1 MSNVIV
7 LSDSDESISLSPV
20 TNEHDKIELEIRGKY
35 WDASNN
41 FDFPEM
47 LFCRE
52 IVESSTL
59 QGDSN
64 LNADIGYKHTEKS
77 SISDSENR
85 VNRTSRKATV
95 SKKDKATLRE
105 ERSRRQQALARE
117 KTLKGIEK
125 KMLKDMKPGEC
136 IKFMEVYLDRG
147 IDSVASREEIESAL
161 QNAGIKFNV
170 TTEKIPNS
178 ITWRRN
184 VKEDYIG
191 ENNDVRTRRSVQME
205 EYAIV
210 IWSNYKAVKH
220 VAKGTFCTSVSDYK
234 ALIPNYNMTL
244 VICGMEEY
252 FAYWKKQKSDQNPGS
267 KRSRY
272 NDKGNQQF
280 NTLPIISRQQ
290 LEMCLT
296 EIQIVVKCS
305 SRLIENLQDLAL
317 MICQYTKSISEIP
330 YKLQKRGNQE
340 GKFDWYVM
348 GDNKNT
354 VRVDK
359 DGNGL
364 KRLWQQQLCQFNLS
378 SLEVSEAICTV
389 YPSPIQLIKTYRN
402 YTPDEGM
409 NLLKDISIRRAAGPL
424 TAVRKIGP
432 EFSKKMYIMFT
443 SQNGN
448 ALLGTEVNY
457 LIVD

>member
-20 TNEHDKIELEIRGKY
+20 ADEHDKIKSEIGGKY
-35 WDASNN
+35 SDVSND
-41 FDFPEM
+41 FDFPDV

-52 IVESSTL
+52 IIDSPTS
-59 QGDSN
+59 QSDSN
-64 LNADIGYKHTEKS
+64 LNANNGYKHTEKS
-77 SISDSENR
+77 PISDSENR
-85 VNRTSRKATV
+85 INKTSRKATV
-95 SKKDKATLRE
+95 SKKDKVILRE

-117 KTLKGIEK
+117 KILKAIEK
-125 KMLKDMKPGEC
+125 KTLKNMKPSEC

-147 IDSVASREEIESAL
+147 IDSIASQEEIESAL
-161 QNAGIKFNV
+161 QNADIKFNV

-184 VKEDYIG
+184 VEEDYIG
-191 ENNDVRTRRSVQME
+191 EDNDICTRRNIQME
-205 EYAIV
+205 KYAIV

-220 VAKGTFCTSVSDYK
+220 VAEGTFCTSVSDCK
-234 ALIPNYNMTL
+234 TLIPNYNMTL

-252 FAYWKKQKSDQNPGS
+252 FTYRKKQKSDRNLGS
-267 KRSRY
+267 KESRY
-272 NDKGNQQF
+272 NSKGNQQF
-280 NTLPIISRQQ
+280 DMLPIISRQQ

-305 SRLIENLQDLAL
+305 SRLIENSQDLAL

-340 GKFDWYVM
+340 SKFDWYVM

-389 YPSPIQLIKTYRN
+389 YPSPIQLIKVS
-402 YTPDEGM
+402 
-409 NLLKDISIRRAAGPL
+409 L
-424 TAVRKIGP
+424 
-432 EFSKKMYIMFT
+432 
-443 SQNGN
+443 
-448 ALLGTEVNY
+448 
-457 LIVD
+457 